1 MPTSVSAGL
10 LLAKLPERSTPY
22 FSVSQQQIEI
32 GEKSRKRP
40 LALAN
45 ANDDAGHNV
54 DIAGLDFKKI
64 LQGLC
69 REGKIF
75 QDLLTLYRQNFGAA
89 CKDAINSLRN
99 FVKLEECCPVY
110 KETRVIHAVFASD
123 GTSKSMGALLASI
136 MFFHCCDAETAL
148 SYLLKKPR
156 AWNPLPLIDHTYSA
170 FELPLES
177 KKNSQASC
185 FQRIQICESALNPNN
200 FSDDSQIFFA
210 FLIFEK
216 PEAG

>member
-1 MPTSVSAGL
+1 MFGQCWETFAKSEHCLSLCSKKYFPTQVGAVGTRTKKL
-10 LLAKLPERSTPY
+10 LVHQDREHDY
-22 FSVSQQQIEI
+22 
-32 GEKSRKRP
+32 
-40 LALAN
+40 
-45 ANDDAGHNV
+45 
-54 DIAGLDFKKI
+54 
-64 LQGLC
+64 

-89 CKDAINSLRN
+89 CKDTINSLRN

-156 AWNPLPLIDHTYSA
+156 AWNPLPLIECIRAATG
-170 FELPLES
+170 
-177 KKNSQASC
+177 K
-185 FQRIQICESALNPNN
+185 
-200 FSDDSQIFFA
+200 
-210 FLIFEK
+210 
-216 PEAG
+216 